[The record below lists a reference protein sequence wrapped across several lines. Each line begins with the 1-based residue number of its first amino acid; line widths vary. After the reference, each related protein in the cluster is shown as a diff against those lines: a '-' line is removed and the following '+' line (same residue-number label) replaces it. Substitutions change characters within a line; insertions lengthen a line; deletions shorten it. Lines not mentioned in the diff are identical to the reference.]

1 VIPRHPPPSFFDVQP
16 KPRGL
21 DPHYAEQF
29 CDASIVEA
37 YASRPPYPAR
47 LDPLFVELAGGADAH
62 ILDLGCGTAEL
73 ARRLAPRV
81 RAITAV
87 DRSPSMIAQARLLP
101 GGDARNISWVV
112 GPVEDV
118 SLTGPFSCALAG
130 QSFHWFDWVV
140 VVRRLAAWVPT
151 RRLVLAER
159 REGPSPWSD
168 AVAGL
173 FGRFSTN
180 RDFEP
185 FDLVDELTGR
195 GYLTVHGRMTLP
207 PEPFAQSIDDYVTS
221 LHSQNGFSRDRM
233 PAADAS
239 AFDAAVRAAVAPHAH
254 DGLLTVPVLARV
266 AWGRVEADR
275 SEDQ

>member
-1 VIPRHPPPSFFDVQP
+1 MKP

-37 YASRPPYPAR
+37 YAARPPYPST

-62 ILDLGCGTAEL
+62 VLDLGCGTAEL

-87 DRSPSMIAQARLLP
+87 DQSPNMIAQARFLP
-101 GGDARNISWVV
+101 GGDARNITWVV

-118 SLTGPFSCALAG
+118 SLTGPFSSALAG
-130 QSFHWFDWVV
+130 QSFHWFDWAV

-168 AVAGL
+168 VIAGL
-173 FGRFSTN
+173 FTRFSTN

-185 FDLVDELTGR
+185 FDLVDELTAR
-195 GYLTVHGRMTLP
+195 GYLTLQGRMTQA
-207 PEPFAQSIDDYVTS
+207 PEPFTQSIDDYVTS

-233 PAADAS
+233 PAADAD
-239 AFDAAVRAAVAPHAH
+239 AFDAAVRAAVAPHARN
-254 DGLLTVPVLARV
+254 GVLTVPVLARV
-266 AWGRVEADR
+266 VWGRVEAPR
-275 SEDQ
+275 PPGQ